1 MKRVKIC
8 GITNTDDALCSIK
21 NGAFALG
28 FIFHTQSPRYI
39 PPVKASNIVKDLPPF
54 VTRVGV
60 FVDMNLQ
67 GILAI
72 VKRVGLS
79 AIQLHG
85 DETPEFCFELRAVS
99 SIPIIKAFRIK
110 DSSSIQNIDK
120 YTYAVNAILL
130 DSYSKQEHGGTGKTF
145 NWDIANLLK
154 KLDKPIILSG
164 GLKKKNIVEAYNSV
178 KPYALDVNSGVEIS
192 PGFKD
197 HEKIESLFKTL
208 KLH

>member
-1 MKRVKIC
+1 MKRVKVC
-8 GITNTDDALCSIK
+8 GITNIDDAICSIK

-28 FIFHTQSPRYI
+28 FIFHTESPRYI
-39 PPVKASNIVKDLPPF
+39 PPVKAANIVKEMPPF
-54 VTRVGV
+54 VGRVGV
-60 FVDMNLQ
+60 FVNMNMQ

-110 DSSSIQNIDK
+110 DYTSLQAIEN
-120 YTYAVNAILL
+120 YTYAVNAILF
-130 DSYSKQEHGGTGKTF
+130 DTYSKLEYGGTGKTF
-145 NWDIANLLK
+145 DWNLINNIK
-154 KLDKPIILSG
+154 KYEKPIILSG
-164 GLKKKNIVEAYNSV
+164 GLNNKNILEAYNSI

-192 PGFKD
+192 AGYKD
-197 HEKIESLFKTL
+197 HEKLEALFKTL
-208 KLH
+208 KK